1 MNAGADAVKKIV
13 FRAAALLL
21 LSGLSLAGYGQEL
34 SRYAETVNLAA
45 DGSASI
51 RLLLEFR
58 GLEGPQLLIPV
69 RYTSIRNLEA
79 KRLVPGALRLVEKG
93 GNRFL
98 VLDLPQAAA
107 AAPAIEIE
115 FMVADYFKA
124 GGSPGPFGNRNLGYR
139 FVNVSFAGI
148 EKFTAELVL
157 PPGHVFNALSRFS
170 PQPEKAGM
178 IAPFTISRAGGRSVG
193 RIVVDR
199 VGLGDE
205 IALDCTFRSGR
216 RSKLLLVILVV
227 LALAYL
233 VFFRDVLTNG
243 KKTAAA
249 KPKP

>member
-1 MNAGADAVKKIV
+1 MNAGADAMKKIV

-21 LSGLSLAGYGQEL
+21 LSGLSLAGYGREL
-34 SRYAETVNLAA
+34 SRYAETVDLAA
-45 DGSASI
+45 DGSAAI

-58 GLEGPQLLIPV
+58 GREGPQLLIPV

-93 GNRFL
+93 GSRFL
-98 VLDLPQAAA
+98 ALDVPLAAA
-107 AAPAIEIE
+107 ATPAVEIA
-115 FMVADYFKA
+115 FTVDDYFNA
-124 GGSPGPFGNRNLGYR
+124 VSSPGPFGNRSLGYR

-148 EKFTAELVL
+148 EKFTAEIVL
-157 PPGHVFNALSRFS
+157 PAGHVFNALSRFS

-178 IAPFTISRAGGRSVG
+178 IAPFTIFHAGGRSVG

-216 RSKLLLVILVV
+216 RSKLLLVILIV

-243 KKTAAA
+243 KKIAAA
-249 KPKP
+249 RPKP